1 MFLENSSSLM
11 RSSSAPVIAWERSAT
26 MPSSFAMATAV
37 SMWSPVIITTFMPA
51 AWASATA
58 RPTSGRTGSIMP
70 QSPRKVMS
78 CSSASG
84 EKDLGS
90 SLP

>member
-1 MFLENSSSLM
+1 MFLANSSSLI
-11 RSSSAPVIAWERSAT
+11 RSSSAPVIAWERSVT
-26 MPSSFAMATAV
+26 MPSSLAMAKAV

-58 RPTSGRTGSIMP
+58 CPTSGRTGSIMP
-70 QSPRKVMS
+70 QRPRKVMS

-84 EKDLGS
+84 EKDSGA